1 MSKPKNLNKMDELKN
16 STGTP
21 EPKNSTGTGLE
32 HLKDKGIPQNDR
44 AKQIVKALGLGG
56 DERSVVVGLKKGDI
70 FQLVAMN
77 KMELTNSQQRE
88 GQARFVPITFTTN
101 SGASIGAKHFA
112 GVEIDDSAP
121 AVGSTPLENA
131 NFLVWCIDHNVSFK
145 VRNVTS
151 EEVEAHD
158 NVPSYTKKTY
168 KLEVDSYE

>member
-1 MSKPKNLNKMDELKN
+1 MTLEELKN
-16 STGTP
+16 SNLSVA
-21 EPKNSTGTGLE
+21 E
-32 HLKDKGIPQNDR
+32 R
-44 AKQIVKALGLGG
+44 AQSVVSSLGLKG
-56 DERSVVVGLKKGDI
+56 DERSIVVGLKKGDI

-112 GVEIDDSAP
+112 GVEIDDNAP

>member
-1 MSKPKNLNKMDELKN
+1 MTLEELKN
-16 STGTP
+16 SDLSVA
-21 EPKNSTGTGLE
+21 E
-32 HLKDKGIPQNDR
+32 R
-44 AKQIVKALGLGG
+44 AQSVVSSLGLTG

-70 FQLVAMN
+70 FQIVAMN
-77 KMELTNSQQRE
+77 KMELSNNQQRE

-112 GVEIDDSAP
+112 GVEIDDNAP

-158 NVPSYTKKTY
+158 NVPGYTKKTY

>member
-1 MSKPKNLNKMDELKN
+1 MTLEELKN
-16 STGTP
+16 SDLSVA
-21 EPKNSTGTGLE
+21 E
-32 HLKDKGIPQNDR
+32 R
-44 AKQIVKALGLGG
+44 AQSVVSSLGLTG

-77 KMELTNSQQRE
+77 KMELTNNQQRE

-112 GVEIDDSAP
+112 GVEIDDNAP

-158 NVPSYTKKTY
+158 GVPSYTKKTY

>member
-1 MSKPKNLNKMDELKN
+1 MTLEELKN
-16 STGTP
+16 SDLSVA
-21 EPKNSTGTGLE
+21 E
-32 HLKDKGIPQNDR
+32 R
-44 AKQIVKALGLGG
+44 AQSVVSSLGLTG

-70 FQLVAMN
+70 FQIVAMN
-77 KMELTNSQQRE
+77 KMELTNNQQRE

-112 GVEIDDSAP
+112 GVEIDDNAP

-131 NFLVWCIDHNVSFK
+131 NFLVWCVDHNVSFK

-158 NVPSYTKKTY
+158 NVPGYTKKTY
-168 KLEVDSYE
+168 KLEVDSYA

>member
-1 MSKPKNLNKMDELKN
+1 MTLEELKN
-16 STGTP
+16 SDLSVA
-21 EPKNSTGTGLE
+21 E
-32 HLKDKGIPQNDR
+32 R
-44 AKQIVKALGLGG
+44 AQSVVSSLGLTG

-77 KMELTNSQQRE
+77 KMELTNNQQRE

-112 GVEIDDSAP
+112 GVEIDDNAP

-158 NVPSYTKKTY
+158 NVPGYTKKTY